1 MTRLLSRLLCLL
13 FVLVLSPPVY
23 AAKTD
28 IVVLNN
34 GDKVTGEVK
43 GLLRGKLEF
52 STDSMGTIYIEWA
65 DIQTIISD
73 TGQSVELVEGQRFF
87 GPLGK
92 SAENDMVSIETEQG
106 TVEVGSMDVVRI
118 YPVESS
124 FWDRLDIYS
133 SLGFSWDKAS
143 SVGKYSLAVDG
154 KYRDP
159 GFITTVG
166 LSSELTTVRGDNN
179 DTRRANA
186 FIEHN
191 VFRANKRFTAYFANV
206 ESNDELG
213 IDLRALAGVGYGWVP
228 VRSNSKTF
236 LLTAGLDI
244 NREIPADGDPETN
257 LEAVGRVTYEYFR
270 YTDPERS
277 FDAGF
282 TVFPS
287 ITDWGRWRA
296 DLNADFRL
304 EFVSDLFWVFSVF
317 ANFDSDP
324 ISEDASN
331 SDYGVISSLAYKF

>member
-1 MTRLLSRLLCLL
+1 MIRLLPGLLYLL
-13 FVLVLSPPVY
+13 FGLVLSAPAH

-28 IVVLNN
+28 VVVLHS

-52 STDSMGTIYIEWA
+52 STDSMGTVYIEWA

-73 TGQSVELVEGQRFF
+73 TGQSVQLADGQRFF

-92 SAENDMVSIETEQG
+92 SEDNDMVSIETEQG
-106 TVEVGSMDVVRI
+106 TVEVGSMDVVLM

-124 FWDRLDIYS
+124 FLGRLDIYS

-143 SVGKYSLAVDG
+143 SVGKYSIAVDG
-154 KYRDP
+154 TYRDP

-166 LSSELTTVRGDNN
+166 LSSELTTVSGGNN
-179 DTRRANA
+179 DTKRANA
-186 FIEHN
+186 YIGHN
-191 VFRANKRFTAYFANV
+191 VFRANKRFTAYFANMD
-206 ESNDELG
+206 SNDELG

-228 VRSNSKTF
+228 VRTNNKMF

-244 NREIPADGDPETN
+244 NHEIPVDGDPESN
-257 LEAVGRVTYEYFR
+257 LEAVGRVSYEYFR

-304 EFVSDLFWVFSVF
+304 EFISDLYWVFSIF

-324 ISEDASN
+324 ISEEASN

>member
-1 MTRLLSRLLCLL
+1 MIRLFFRLLCLL
-13 FVLVLSPPVY
+13 FVLVLSAPLH

-28 IVVLNN
+28 IVVLAN

-52 STDSMGTIYIEWA
+52 STDSMGTVYIEWA
-65 DIQTIISD
+65 DIQAIISD
-73 TGQSVELVEGQRFF
+73 TGQSVELANGQRFF

-92 SAENDMVSIETEQG
+92 SESNDMVSIETEQG
-106 TVEVGSMDVVRI
+106 TVGVGSMDVVRM

-124 FWDRLDIYS
+124 FWDRLDVYA

-143 SVGKYSLAVDG
+143 SVGKYNIAVDG

-166 LSSELTTVRGDNN
+166 MSSELTTVSGGGN
-179 DTRRANA
+179 DTQRANA
-186 FIEHN
+186 YVNHN
-191 VFRANKRFTAYFANV
+191 RFRGNKRFTAYFANV

-213 IDLRALAGVGYGWVP
+213 IDLRALAGAGYGWVP
-228 VRSNSKTF
+228 VRSNSKMF
-236 LLTAGLDI
+236 QLTTGLAI
-244 NREIPADGDPETN
+244 NREIPVDGDPETN
-257 LEAVGRVTYEYFR
+257 LEAVGRVSYEYFR

-277 FDAGF
+277 FDTRF

-296 DLNADFRL
+296 DFNADFRL

-317 ANFDSDP
+317 ANFDSAP
-324 ISEDASN
+324 ISQDASN
-331 SDYGVISSLAYKF
+331 SDYGVTSSLAYKF